1 MNLDE
6 FRAKWNRLIE
16 SSDPTQQSV
25 DLATIQSVDLLYGPF
40 PNAAQLDLL
49 RAALLPP
56 EQAAPAWRRWKGSGR
71 ALQTVDGASARMLP
85 QLWANRVAAGIDTDD
100 LSLLKA
106 VYRQTLARNTVI
118 LRAALE
124 AAQVLTD
131 AGVPILFIKGA
142 ATIAMSGRSLGLR
155 PIADVDVLVPEADA
169 ERAVNLLMSAGYT
182 AESYPPIG
190 VSHGFTLKRADGYG
204 SQLDLHWWA
213 FKTAGDD
220 RPMFDTAREA
230 TILNRRVLIPS
241 ATDCLAMAVAN
252 AFRRYGAP
260 LRWISDAVSIFE
272 THSDALDWNML
283 LERARR
289 PGLTPGLATGLDFLA
304 REFAA
309 PVPPYVLSALRGR
322 PLSWQERAAHWAAV
336 TIPGSS
342 TVLEQLELQRARH
355 LYYRIAWSRHF
366 FDSSKIAVRAGLVRS
381 IRQVRAIRNP
391 RFKSAD
397 AKRR

>member
-1 MNLDE
+1 MNLGE
-6 FRAKWNRLIE
+6 FRAKWDRLIE
-16 SSDPTQQSV
+16 SSDPTLQSV
-25 DLATIQSVDLLYGPF
+25 DLATTQPTDLLYTAL

-56 EQAAPAWRRWKGSGR
+56 EQAGPAWRSWKER
-71 ALQTVDGASARMLP
+71 DRPLETVDGASARMFP

-100 LSLLKA
+100 ISLLKT
-106 VYRQTLARNTVI
+106 VYRQTLGRNTVI
-118 LRAALE
+118 LKAALE

-131 AGVPILFIKGA
+131 ADVPVLFIKGA
-142 ATIAMSGRSLGLR
+142 AMIAMSNGSLGLR

-169 ERAVNLLMSAGYT
+169 ERAVTLLMAAGYM

-190 VSHGFTLKRADGYG
+190 VSHGFTLKRPDG

-230 TILNRRVLIPS
+230 TILNRRVLIPN

-252 AFRRYGAP
+252 AFRRSGSP
-260 LRWISDAVSIFE
+260 LRWISDAVLIFE
-272 THSDALDWNML
+272 TDADALDWNVL

-289 PGLTPGLATGLDFLA
+289 PGLRPGLATGLDFLA

-309 PVPPYVLSALRGR
+309 PVPPFVLSALREH
-322 PLSWQERAAHWAAV
+322 PVSWRERAAHWAAM
-336 TIPGSS
+336 TKPGSS
-342 TVLEQLELQRARH
+342 NVLEQLELQRARH
-355 LYYRIAWSRHF
+355 LYYRIPWSRHF
-366 FDSSKIAVRAGLVRS
+366 LDSSKIALQGFRAFLREVVVRS
-381 IRQVRAIRNP
+381 MRQVRAIRNP
-391 RFKSAD
+391 GFQIR
-397 AKRR
+397 